1 LKPNNQDGS
10 AVVDFILTSFGLLAI
25 FVSALTVISNLY
37 LRTVLT
43 NVATDAAR
51 QISRADQTG
60 AEFRAIDSAQAAVHA
75 IVGDSLKT
83 VVTAKTET
91 NSGFSLAVVT
101 ISANLPGLPL
111 FPGVT
116 AITTKAH
123 ATAEIQ

>member
-1 LKPNNQDGS
+1 M
-10 AVVDFILTSFGLLAI
+10 

-51 QISRADQTG
+51 QISRADQNG
-60 AEFRAIDSAQAAVHA
+60 NELRAIDSAQTAVHA

-83 VVTAKTET
+83 QITAKTESS
-91 NSGFSLAVVT
+91 SGFSSAVVT
-101 ISANLPGLPL
+101 IRANLPGLPL
-111 FPGVT
+111 LPGVT

-123 ATAEIQ
+123 ATIEIQ